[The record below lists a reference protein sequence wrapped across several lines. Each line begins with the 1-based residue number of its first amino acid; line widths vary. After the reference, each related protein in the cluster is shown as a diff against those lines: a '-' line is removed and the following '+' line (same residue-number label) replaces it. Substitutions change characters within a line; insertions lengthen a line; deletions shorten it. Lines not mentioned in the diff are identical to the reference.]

1 MFYGY
6 VKLEDETQFTY
17 SELREDQ
24 TVLVGVERPTD
35 MGFDS
40 AECLLPSFRWG
51 KIKGFS
57 KEDIAWLDTFV
68 RNNAPLIMRLARE
81 KSCVAYA

>member
-17 SELREDQ
+17 SELRDDH
-24 TVLVGVERPTD
+24 TVLVCVERPVD

-40 AECLLPSFRWG
+40 AECLLPAFIERGNWDRPHSACGGLPPMSRIVG
-51 KIKGFS
+51 
-57 KEDIAWLDTFV
+57 V
-68 RNNAPLIMRLARE
+68 NNLSAHNT
-81 KSCVAYA
+81 

>member
-17 SELREDQ
+17 SELRDDH
-24 TVLVGVERPTD
+24 TVLVCVERPVD

-40 AECLLPSFRWG
+40 AECLLPAFRWNNV
-51 KIKGFS
+51 KGFS
-57 KEDIAWLDTFV
+57 EADLAWLDAFV
-68 RNNAPLIMRLARE
+68 RNNAPLIMRFARE
-81 KSCVAYA
+81 KSRVAYA